1 MKKSSIILPLLI
13 LISASLLQAQGGFYL
28 GGSVGSSFV
37 ETKVGEL
44 EEQDLKIDKNNFAYK
59 IFGGLRLSEF
69 LSAEGGYRNT
79 GKAKTDIENVTLSTT
94 TYGWD
99 VAAVGKLDILLIT
112 AFAKAGAFFWK
123 TKIELIEEAPE
134 DNGTAFLWGFGAG
147 INLGSIDFR
156 VEWENMEVEET
167 ENLSMLTAGITFGF

>member
-1 MKKSSIILPLLI
+1 MKKSIMMFPLLI
-13 LISASLLQAQGGFYL
+13 LLSVSLLQAQEGFYL

-37 ETKVGEL
+37 ETKVEDL

-59 IFGGLRLSEF
+59 IFGGLRLNEF

-79 GKAKTDIENVTLSTT
+79 GKAKTDIEDITLSTI

-99 VAAVGKLDILLIT
+99 VAAVGNIDILLIT

-123 TKIELIEEAPE
+123 TKTELLEEAVE
-134 DNGTAFLWGFGAG
+134 ENGTAFLWGFGAG
-147 INLGSIDFR
+147 INLGSIDVR
-156 VEWENMEVEET
+156 VEWENLEVKET